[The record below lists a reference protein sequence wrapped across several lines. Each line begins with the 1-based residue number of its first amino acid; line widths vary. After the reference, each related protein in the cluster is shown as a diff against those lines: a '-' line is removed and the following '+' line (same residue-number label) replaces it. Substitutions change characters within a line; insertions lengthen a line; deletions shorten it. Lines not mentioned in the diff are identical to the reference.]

1 MSSMTPQG
9 PNGEGSLFEGEP
21 VLPAQQ
27 RPEVPETFR
36 GEGPSGDKFFDRLP
50 PQDLEA
56 EQAVLGGMLLSRQ
69 AITDVVEVLSG
80 RELYRP
86 AHETI
91 FRVIVELYGKGEPAD
106 PITVAAALTVSG
118 EISKI
123 GGASYLHTLVQ
134 MVPTAAN
141 AAYYAEIVR
150 GKWKLR
156 VAVEAGT
163 RVAAMGYDPALEPEE
178 VIEGAA
184 SELLA
189 MQAQF
194 DTGKDPAGWDTPME
208 ELVEEW
214 EDDQAAGVNPGLP
227 MPYADLQMML
237 ATVPGHLVVFAGR
250 PGMGKSVTLLDLMRH
265 LAIVHGR
272 PAAFV
277 SLEMARRQI
286 MNRLIAAEAE
296 IGQHF
301 VRTRSMDK
309 ENWTKYDRVR
319 QRIVDS
325 PLRLI
330 VPPGGITVPQI
341 RSNLRRWQIEDR
353 LPAALAIDYLQIIKP
368 DGTSR
373 GGNRTNEVD
382 AIARGLKELA
392 LEFDIPVFA
401 AAQLSRQTTG
411 RDSKVPQLSDL
422 RESGEIEQA
431 ADAVVLLH
439 REDYYDPESPRA
451 GEIDLMVA
459 KNREGSTGIVT
470 CAFQGRFSRIK
481 DMGIEA

>member
-1 MSSMTPQG
+1 MSSMTP
-9 PNGEGSLFEGEP
+9 PAPDAEGSLFDGDP
-21 VLPAQQ
+21 VDLPAQE
-27 RPEVPETFR
+27 RGALPKAFR
-36 GEGPSGDKFFDRLP
+36 APDEEFDRVP
-50 PQDLEA
+50 PQDLGA
-56 EQAVLGGMLLSRQ
+56 EQSVLGGMKLSK
-69 AITDVVEVLSG
+69 EVIAEVIDILDG
-80 RELYRP
+80 HEFYRP

-91 FRVIVELYGKGEPAD
+91 YRAIVDLYRAGEPAD
-106 PITVAAALTVSG
+106 PITVAAELTKRGQLAQV
-118 EISKI
+118 

-134 MVPTAAN
+134 AVPTAAN

-150 GKWKLR
+150 DRWKLR
-156 VAVEAGT
+156 KAIETGT
-163 RVAAMGYDPALEPEE
+163 RVTAMGYRQDMDPGE
-178 VIEGAA
+178 VVEASAA
-184 SELLA
+184 ELLA
-189 MQAQF
+189 LQASF
-194 DTGKDPAGWDTPME
+194 DTGKDPSGWDTPMQDLIE
-208 ELVEEW
+208 DW
-214 EDDQAAGVNPGLP
+214 EDDQTAGEDPGLP
-227 MPYADLQMML
+227 MPYADLQTML
-237 ATVPGHLVVFAGR
+237 CTVPGHLVVFAGR
-250 PGMGKSVTLLDLMRH
+250 PGMGKSVTLLDLVRH

-286 MNRLIAAEAE
+286 MNRLICAEAE
-296 IGQHF
+296 IPQHD
-301 VRTRSMDK
+301 VRTRRMSK
-309 ENWTKYDRVR
+309 EQWNRYYKVR
-319 QRIVDS
+319 QRIVDA

-353 LPAALAIDYLQIIKP
+353 LPAALAVDYLQIIKP
-368 DGTSR
+368 DLQGR

-439 REDYYDPESPRA
+439 REDYYEPASERA
-451 GEIDLMVA
+451 GEIDLIVA
-459 KNREGSTGIVT
+459 KNREGSTGNVV
-470 CAFQGRFSRIK
+470 CGFRGRFSKIEE
-481 DMGIEA
+481 MGA

>member
-1 MSSMTPQG
+1 MTSMTPQG
-9 PNGEGSLFEGEP
+9 PNSEDGSLFEGEP
-21 VLPAQQ
+21 VLPAQH
-27 RPEVPETFR
+27 RPDVPETLR
-36 GEGPSGDKFFDRLP
+36 TGRPSGDSYFERLP
-50 PQDLEA
+50 PQDLDA
-56 EQAVLGGMLLSRQ
+56 EQAVLGGMLLSRD
-69 AITDVVEVLSG
+69 AITDVVEVLNG
-80 RELYRP
+80 RELYKP

-106 PITVAAALTVSG
+106 PITVAAELTTRG
-118 EISKI
+118 EITKV
-123 GGASYLHTLVQ
+123 GGAAYLHTLVQ

-141 AAYYAEIVR
+141 AEFYAEIVR
-150 GKWKLR
+150 DKWKLR
-156 VAVEAGT
+156 MAVEAGT
-163 RVAAMGYDPALEPEE
+163 RVAAMGYEQGAEAEE
-178 VIEGAA
+178 VIEAAA

-208 ELVEEW
+208 SLVEEW

-227 MPYADLQMML
+227 MPYADLQLML

-265 LAIVHGR
+265 LSIVHGR

-296 IGQHF
+296 IPQHF
-301 VRTRSMDK
+301 VRTQSMDK

-319 QRIVDS
+319 QRIVES

-330 VPPGGITVPQI
+330 VPPGGITVAQI

-368 DGTSR
+368 EQSR

-411 RDSKVPQLSDL
+411 RETKVPQLSDL

-439 REDYYDPESPRA
+439 REDYYEPESERA
-451 GEIDLMVA
+451 GEIDLIVA

-470 CAFQGRFSRIK
+470 CGFQGRFSRIM
-481 DMGIEA
+481 DMGVGA